1 MVVTVTGLGG
11 TIGLAGPFAV
21 VGGDGV
27 VVVSGLV
34 ETVGT
39 VSVVLGSVVV
49 GVVRVAVAPV
59 RVPIA
64 SPDPP
69 PHAARA
75 TTSAASTNALG
86 SLVISTYTG
95 FSLPLATASL
105 NAVAVSGPKRPSAVT
120 PRSVCSFVTAS
131 VVAAPYAP
139 SIAPV

>member
-1 MVVTVTGLGG
+1 VTVTACGG
-11 TIGLAGPFAV
+11 TIGLAGSFVV
-21 VGGDGV
+21 VGGDGI

-39 VSVVLGSVVV
+39 VSVVPGGVVV
-49 GVVRVAVAPV
+49 GVARVAVTPV

-64 SPDPP
+64 SPEPP

-75 TTSAASTNALG
+75 TTSPARTSALG
-86 SLVISTYTG
+86 SLVIWTYAG

-105 NAVAVSGPKRPSAVT
+105 NAFAVSGPKRPSAVT
-120 PRSVCSFVTAS
+120 PRSVWSFFTAS

-139 SIAPV
+139 SIAPA